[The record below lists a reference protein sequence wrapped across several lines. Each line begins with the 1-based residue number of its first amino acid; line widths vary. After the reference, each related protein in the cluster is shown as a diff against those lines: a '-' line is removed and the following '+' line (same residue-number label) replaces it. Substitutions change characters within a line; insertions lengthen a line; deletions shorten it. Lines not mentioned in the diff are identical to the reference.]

1 MDLEKS
7 KQQQQ
12 QQQQQH
18 QQQML
23 LNSTESCVL
32 ESLRGFVGF
41 HPTLRLLP
49 GPHRIVL
56 RWESVTRVGTS
67 PEIGQEAGRRTGQ
80 KTVQGTSQCI
90 GQGAS
95 QGIDQETRQETYQT
109 TSQETGQVTN
119 QETGQG
125 TSQETGQG
133 TSQETD
139 LGTSHKNGRVAV
151 ISGGGAGHEP
161 AHAGF
166 VGVGMLS
173 AAVSGH
179 VFASPAPSA
188 VLAAV
193 RALAHSGAMGVLL
206 VVKNY
211 AGDRLNFGVA
221 AERARAEGVEVEMV
235 VVADDCATPAIQSD
249 SEDEDDD
256 GVHDDSIDTDSELET
271 DSEPHPEPDVNFDST
286 AIPYVCSEH
295 DRDPSDRRR
304 GNRRSRR
311 LHRRGLCGT
320 LLVHKVAGALAE
332 QGRPLS
338 EVAREARAA
347 ARATVTLAVG
357 LSSCQVP
364 GLALRRWSTP
374 LQAGEM
380 DLGVGIHG
388 EAGAE
393 RVALAPARDVVRIM
407 LGRMVGDGD
416 SGGDNGDGGFAGG
429 GNGSGT
435 VGGYVGVCASGIGNV
450 CGVDGVGDVAGGF
463 GDYDYGRSDDSTGY
477 HGTQRIIE
485 WDSDTS
491 SAVSRSSGT
500 GLRVAGDAKLSD
512 ASGGHAGPPSTRP
525 VGCSAQGRLPLRRGE
540 HVALMVNNLGGTSHL
555 ELGVIARE
563 AAEQLGVRGV
573 VVERSYVGTFMTA
586 LAMAGVS
593 LTVMRL
599 DHEGIRLHCL
609 DADTNAPSWPRASWT
624 SSSLLSLSSAGRAY
638 GDTCGGGYGGGQY
651 VVEELEEGDALDEG
665 RGQQKDQEKGHQ
677 QQEGRRQQDCQQKE
691 HQQKKTVWDYHQEV
705 GHEQGKSRRWA
716 IEKMDEEADQ
726 GDSADRPEPPR
737 PGHEAR
743 VLHGGQRGG
752 EDDSDPGAPVRAA
765 MTEVCEALLAL
776 ESELNDLDSGSG
788 DGDCGTSHARGAR
801 ASLHWLRHLRADPR
815 TASATVP
822 GHLLRGL
829 SELLEEDMGG
839 TSGAL
844 YSLMLSAAAGA
855 LGSAPRPCPADWARA
870 FAAAVRAVRRHG
882 GARPGDRTM
891 LDPLWAAHL
900 ELRVLLAGPTVGRR
914 GFPMDGA
921 CGAEAADA
929 KESSGQEEEKEE
941 VHVLNAIEVLA
952 RAVDRATAQ
961 ALATAQ
967 MGARA
972 GRAGWARAG
981 EAWGRVDP
989 GARAVE
995 VALRAVSFSLQAQG
1009 HW

>member
-1 MDLEKS
+1 
-7 KQQQQ
+7 
-12 QQQQQH
+12 
-18 QQQML
+18 
-23 LNSTESCVL
+23 
-32 ESLRGFVGF
+32 
-41 HPTLRLLP
+41 
-49 GPHRIVL
+49 
-56 RWESVTRVGTS
+56 
-67 PEIGQEAGRRTGQ
+67 
-80 KTVQGTSQCI
+80 
-90 GQGAS
+90 
-95 QGIDQETRQETYQT
+95 
-109 TSQETGQVTN
+109 
-119 QETGQG
+119 
-125 TSQETGQG
+125 
-133 TSQETD
+133 
-139 LGTSHKNGRVAV
+139 
-151 ISGGGAGHEP
+151 
-161 AHAGF
+161 
-166 VGVGMLS
+166 MLS

-193 RALAHSGAMGVLL
+193 RALAQSGAMGVLL

-221 AERARAEGVEVEMV
+221 AERARAEGVEVETV
-235 VVADDCATPAIQSD
+235 VVADDCATPA
-249 SEDEDDD
+249 
-256 GVHDDSIDTDSELET
+256 T
-271 DSEPHPEPDVNFDST
+271 
-286 AIPYVCSEH
+286 
-295 DRDPSDRRR
+295 
-304 GNRRSRR
+304 RR

-338 EVAREARAA
+338 EVAREAWAA

-364 GLALRRWSTP
+364 GLALPRWSTP

-407 LGRMVGDGD
+407 LERMVGDG
-416 SGGDNGDGGFAGG
+416 GG
-429 GNGSGT
+429 
-435 VGGYVGVCASGIGNV
+435 
-450 CGVDGVGDVAGGF
+450 
-463 GDYDYGRSDDSTGY
+463 
-477 HGTQRIIE
+477 
-485 WDSDTS
+485 
-491 SAVSRSSGT
+491 
-500 GLRVAGDAKLSD
+500 
-512 ASGGHAGPPSTRP
+512 
-525 VGCSAQGRLPLRRGE
+525 GRLPLHRGE
-540 HVALMVNNLGGTSHL
+540 RVALMVNNLGGTSHL

-563 AAEQLGVRGV
+563 AARQLGLRGV
-573 VVERSYVGTFMTA
+573 MVERSYVGTFMTA

-599 DHEGIRLHCL
+599 DHKGIRLHCL
-609 DADTNAPSWPRASWT
+609 DVDTNAPSWPRVSWT
-624 SSSLLSLSSAGRAY
+624 SSLLLSLSSAGRAY
-638 GDTCGGGYGGGQY
+638 GDTCGGGHGGGQY
-651 VVEELEEGDALDEG
+651 VAEEEELEQGDALDEG
-665 RGQQKDQEKGHQ
+665 RGQEKDHEKGHQ
-677 QQEGRRQQDCQQKE
+677 QQEGHRQQKDCQQKE
-691 HQQKKTVWDYHQEV
+691 HQQKETVWDYHQEV

-737 PGHEAR
+737 LGHEAR
-743 VLHGGQRGG
+743 GLHGGQRGG

-801 ASLHWLRHLRADPR
+801 ASLHWLRHLRANPR
-815 TASATVP
+815 TASATIP

-855 LGSAPRPCPADWARA
+855 LGSAPRPFPADWARA

-900 ELRVLLAGPTVGRR
+900 ELR
-914 GFPMDGA
+914 
-921 CGAEAADA
+921 
-929 KESSGQEEEKEE
+929 KEE
-941 VHVLNAIEVLA
+941 AHMLNAKEVLA

-972 GRAGWARAG
+972 GRARWARVG

-995 VALRAVSFSLQAQG
+995 VALKARLPPLKEFVGREGDWGGFQRRFLAHKEMVKWTDDEALRALPAMLDSDALATLTSVPRAKRATLQMALQLLAAVYGPPLDCRQLFYDRQRGAKESPLAGRHLHCGSPDGVEVRSTASSGQTEPPGSAQVISNT
-1009 HW
+1009 HALLQL

>member
-7 KQQQQ
+7 KQ

-23 LNSTESCVL
+23 LNSTELCVL

-67 PEIGQEAGRRTGQ
+67 PEIGQEAGQRTGQ
-80 KTVQGTSQCI
+80 KTGQGTSQGI

-95 QGIDQETRQETYQT
+95 QGIDQETN
-109 TSQETGQVTN
+109 QETGQVTN
-119 QETGQG
+119 QETGQVTSQENDLG
-125 TSQETGQG
+125 TSQGL
-133 TSQETD
+133 D
-139 LGTSHKNGRVAV
+139 RGTSHKNGRVAV

-193 RALAHSGAMGVLL
+193 RALAQSGAMGVLL

-221 AERARAEGVEVEMV
+221 AERARAEGVEVETV
-235 VVADDCATPAIQSD
+235 VVADDCATPATRSD

-256 GVHDDSIDTDSELET
+256 DGVHDGGIDTDSELET
-271 DSEPHPEPDVNFDST
+271 DSEPHPEP
-286 AIPYVCSEH
+286 EH
-295 DRDPSDRRR
+295 DRDPSDRRRGNRRR

-338 EVAREARAA
+338 EVAREAWAA

-364 GLALRRWSTP
+364 GLALPRWSTP

-407 LGRMVGDGD
+407 LERMVGDGG
-416 SGGDNGDGGFAGG
+416 GGDNGDGGFAGG
-429 GNGSGT
+429 GNGGGT
-435 VGGYVGVCASGIGNV
+435 VGDYVGICAGGIGNV

-463 GDYDYGRSDDSTGY
+463 GDDDGRSDDSTGY

-485 WDSDTS
+485 RDSNTS

-500 GLRVAGDAKLSD
+500 GLRVAGEAKLSD
-512 ASGGHAGPPSTRP
+512 ASGSHAGPPSARP
-525 VGCSAQGRLPLRRGE
+525 VSCSAQGRLPLHRGE
-540 HVALMVNNLGGTSHL
+540 RVALMVNNLGGTSHL

-563 AAEQLGVRGV
+563 AARQLGLRGV
-573 VVERSYVGTFMTA
+573 MVERSYVGTFMTA

-609 DADTNAPSWPRASWT
+609 DVDTNAPSWPRVSWT
-624 SSSLLSLSSAGRAY
+624 SSLLSLSSAGRAY
-638 GDTCGGGYGGGQY
+638 GDTCGGGHGGGQY
-651 VVEELEEGDALDEG
+651 VAEEEELEQGDALDEG
-665 RGQQKDQEKGHQ
+665 RGQEKDHEKGHQ
-677 QQEGRRQQDCQQKE
+677 QQEGHRQQKDCQQKE
-691 HQQKKTVWDYHQEV
+691 HQQKETVWDYHQEV

-737 PGHEAR
+737 LGHEAR
-743 VLHGGQRGG
+743 GLHGGQRGG

-801 ASLHWLRHLRADPR
+801 ASLHWLRHLRANPR
-815 TASATVP
+815 TASATIP

-855 LGSAPRPCPADWARA
+855 LGSAPRPFPADWARA

-900 ELRVLLAGPTVGRR
+900 ELRVLLAGPAVGRR

-921 CGAEAADA
+921 CGAEAAGA

-941 VHVLNAIEVLA
+941 AHVLNAKEVLA

-972 GRAGWARAG
+972 GRARWARVG

-995 VALRAVSFSLQAQG
+995 VALKAVSFSLQTQG